1 MAVPEPSVIVVTQS
15 NLPTKRHPWQ
25 SYYVDL
31 GEPQGDY
38 VGQDYRQEHSPPT
51 PVVGAFRN
59 RNSPPYEPLFYLHHR
74 VPLIYSGT
82 TVNTKAVSPHF
93 LFPRYEVWRKLLGI
107 LSAST
112 FKHFVIIVLTVFLL
126 LTRTTQGTEERRI
139 TQFTKLM
146 LVRWFCALHNL
157 LYVRRDNQRIKKT
170 NLISGLY
177 FDKSRFTNF
186 LETVFQSHKQIL

>member
-82 TVNTKAVSPHF
+82 TVNTKAVPPHF

-139 TQFTKLM
+139 TQFTNHVGKMILC
-146 LVRWFCALHNL
+146 LTQSPIR
-157 LYVRRDNQRIKKT
+157 KKRQPE
-170 NLISGLY
+170 NKKKQSD
-177 FDKSRFTNF
+177 FRP
-186 LETVFQSHKQIL
+186 VFRQV

>member
-51 PVVGAFRN
+51 PAVGAFRN

-93 LFPRYEVWRKLLGI
+93 LFPRYEVWQKLLGI

-112 FKHFVIIVLTVFLL
+112 FKHFVIIVLTVFLHRRTQLEHRAQKKEESHSL
-126 LTRTTQGTEERRI
+126 L
-139 TQFTKLM
+139 
-146 LVRWFCALHNL
+146 NL
-157 LYVRRDNQRIKKT
+157 CWQDDSVPYT
-170 NLISGLY
+170 ISY
-177 FDKSRFTNF
+177 T
-186 LETVFQSHKQIL
+186 